1 MEKFDYLPESTRNAA
16 EHVEDL
22 LEEVAGAQTLFRAL
36 LKQAY
41 QDGKDAKTKEY
52 AKMAR
57 DNWEEELRKP
67 PRL

>member
-1 MEKFDYLPESTRNAA
+1 MERFDYLPESTKNAA
-16 EHVEDL
+16 EHVDDL
-22 LEEVAGAQTLFRAL
+22 LAEVAGAQTLFRAL

-41 QDGKDAKTKEY
+41 QDGKDAKCKEY

-57 DNWEEELRKP
+57 DEWDEEMRKT